1 MTYME
6 RHMDNSRFR
15 KATVCSTGVK
25 LYEAIEMLSTVL
37 QEAAIPADNPGRNDV
52 CVLGIKFDL
61 VHHVPG
67 RLRLRSFAFKNN
79 AAAFEP
85 IRRQLAEIQG
95 LISCA
100 WNPCTGSIVLK
111 YDRASI
117 LPTEII
123 KVISAYGLTVID
135 RTEPAK
141 RGASRR
147 LHDIVSAITRL
158 LLKALAERLALSIA
172 AAFI

>member
-1 MTYME
+1 
-6 RHMDNSRFR
+6 MDNSRFR
-15 KATVCSTGVK
+15 KATVCPTGIK

-37 QEAAIPADNPGRNDV
+37 QEAAIPADNPGRNDI
-52 CVLGIKFDL
+52 CVLGIKVDL

-117 LPTEII
+117 FPTEII
-123 KVISAYGLTVID
+123 KVISAYGLTVTD

-147 LHDIVSAITRL
+147 LHDIVSAITRF

>member
-1 MTYME
+1 
-6 RHMDNSRFR
+6 MDNSRFR

-25 LYEAIEMLSTVL
+25 LYEAIEMLITVL
-37 QEAAIPADNPGRNDV
+37 QEAAIPANNPGGNDV
-52 CVLGIKFDL
+52 CVLGIKVDL

-117 LPTEII
+117 FPTEII
-123 KVISAYGLTVID
+123 KVISAYGLTVTD

-147 LHDIVSAITRL
+147 LHDIVSAITRF